1 MPSLHPADTTPNQF
15 LLPEENKRGGISY
28 IRKEAILREISL
40 GLSPAGNFSLIF
52 PVDYWK
58 LFYAQ

>member
-1 MPSLHPADTTPNQF
+1 MPSHADTNPNQS
-15 LLPEENKRGGISY
+15 LLPEENKRGGIRY
-28 IRKEAILREISL
+28 IRKESILREISL
-40 GLSPAGNFSLIF
+40 GLSPAGIFSLIF